1 MIRFVT
7 ERASTVLGRDI
18 ATFLKYGMTGVA
30 NTMVDVAT
38 FSVLLWLGADG
49 NLANVAGFG
58 MGAVNSYM
66 MNKHYTFAVAKGAG
80 AGAEVKRIAAFSC
93 VVLLCLL
100 VSAVTFHLAYSTF
113 GAVMAKLISTL
124 AVLVFGFT
132 LNRAFV
138 FRNVP

>member
-18 ATFLKYGMTGVA
+18 VTFLKYGMTGVA
-30 NTMVDVAT
+30 NTLVDVAT

-100 VSAVTFHLAYSTF
+100 VSAVAFHLAYSTF
-113 GAVMAKLISTL
+113 GAVMAKVISTL

>member
-1 MIRFVT
+1 MIRFVK
-7 ERASTVLGRDI
+7 ERASTVLGRDVT
-18 ATFLKYGMTGVA
+18 TFLKYGMTGVA
-30 NTMVDVAT
+30 NTVVDIAT

-66 MNKHYTFAVAKGAG
+66 MNKHYTFAVGKGAG

-100 VSAVTFHLAYSTF
+100 VSAVTFHLAYGTF
-113 GAVMAKLISTL
+113 GAVMAKLIATL